1 MRARLGVVTVILL
14 SSSIAGGAALLVRPG
29 AARGQSAEEAR
40 SVAAA
45 SSAGRYVLTVLP
57 SRSPT
62 EAREWLVLDSQ
73 SGTFT
78 HWREAPG
85 HYDALAGIGVG
96 RTATGIHSDRVRKR
110 DPLRER

>member
-1 MRARLGVVTVILL
+1 MHARSTLVALVLV
-14 SSSIAGGAALLVRPG
+14 SSSVAAGAALLVRPSS
-29 AARGQSAEEAR
+29 ARGESAEQAA

-45 SSAGRYVLTVLP
+45 PGEGRYVLTVLP

-96 RTATGIHSDRVRKR
+96 RTASGIHSDRVRKR
-110 DPLRER
+110 DPLRDR